1 MREATEAA
9 EALLRKNPYA
19 IVAIDGNCASG
30 KTTLSETLSERFN
43 AQVIHTDDF
52 FLPPEMRSPQR
63 LSEPGGNIHYERFIT
78 EVIAGIKSGKPFD
91 YGVFDCSHGRI
102 TRRKAIACGTP
113 LIIEGA
119 YSLHPAIPDI
129 YDLKIFLEIS
139 GEAQLQRIIKRN
151 GAQALEAFVSKWI
164 PLENEY
170 FDRLKIRDKCD
181 LIISAE

>member
-1 MREATEAA
+1 MREAIEAA

-19 IVAIDGNCASG
+19 IIAIDGNCASG

-63 LSEPGGNIHYERFIT
+63 LSEPGGNIHYERFID

-91 YGVFDCSHGRI
+91 YGVFDCSQGKI
-102 TRRKAIACGTP
+102 TRRITIACGTP

-139 GEAQLQRIIKRN
+139 GEAQLQRILKRN
-151 GAQALEAFVSKWI
+151 GAQALEAFASKWI

-170 FDRLKIRDKCD
+170 FDRLKIREKCD
-181 LIISAE
+181 LIIRAE